1 MGFQDFLEITNKNV
15 IIMQITKKID
25 ITKFIQY

>member
-1 MGFQDFLEITNKNV
+1 MGFQHFLEITNKNV